1 MRLYNYC
8 IDNREATIGLQH
20 IYKVPDTQQL
30 PHEPTKL
37 AYIPTDAPNVNK
49 TNLRAA
55 MTSHVQMNTTN
66 NDHNLIEIR
75 GVFIASREASCHA
88 ALQPCTLDF
97 TMFPPFFCN

>member
-37 AYIPTDAPNVNK
+37 AYIPTDAPNV
-49 TNLRAA
+49 
-55 MTSHVQMNTTN
+55 V
-66 NDHNLIEIR
+66 
-75 GVFIASREASCHA
+75 SREESSHLQTILTSRVQNKNLSHPVTASTK
-88 ALQPCTLDF
+88 QTLDQR
-97 TMFPPFFCN
+97 